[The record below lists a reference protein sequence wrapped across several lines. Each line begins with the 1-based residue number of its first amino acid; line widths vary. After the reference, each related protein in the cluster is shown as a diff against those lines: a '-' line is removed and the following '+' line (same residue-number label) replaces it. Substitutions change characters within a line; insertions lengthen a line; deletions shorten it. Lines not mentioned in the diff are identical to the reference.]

1 MQLIITETAS
11 VARILATFFNANN
24 KHFGYYSSQTHFVVW
39 IDDCK
44 IDIKPLD
51 FKKVSKE
58 NSFKYKLRPLR
69 LLNKSAFCS
78 VTLKKL
84 ALIKKLVLLSNSI
97 VFASEPS
104 GILQTRFEYLKQYLN
119 ITIPNSTVLLT
130 SLDKDFLKCTLLSV
144 DTDKLTNDFIVNA
157 YHNRN
162 LISSIIKKQF
172 TKVYQKVTDNINT
185 QLCLYKTPL
194 LSLICLRYLNSKTS
208 RLEKTCKVRVNI
220 NAGKKAVFGYLSK
233 EYKTKQYAQRV
244 AKAIEKE
251 KEVTLQ
257 EIQVE
262 TVEQEPILL
271 YDFFSLSIK
280 AYKLYGYQVSK
291 TLEVLLS
298 LYRQRFITYPFTL
311 SQYLSYKYKDR
322 VPKLLNALRDYPLF
336 KEDLLHLK
344 LARLN
349 YKSVLKKQNL
359 ENHGILTTL
368 KIPTNLN
375 VCEKAIYELIAKRCI
390 DSFTPKKEVRKAK
403 LIFLIKNSLSHLPIE
418 VYTGDVLD
426 MDYLNVVDCFNVF
439 EHKESFKVDSTLI
452 VEKTNSEVQS
462 FTFTSTLEYIRDEFI
477 GFLQNKAVAQ
487 SHICFFSDV
496 FLTLSL
502 TLEKLIQKGYLYT
515 SESGFVCHE
524 KALDYYKKTKNVG
537 LNTFSCLFEFELL
550 FYKQSKGEIKKREF
564 YNTAKEKL
572 EQLERAINDLT
583 NSAQSLKGVCFK
595 CKGNT
600 LKSSYDKLFCLNK
613 KCNWTMPRL
622 ISGAYLSN
630 TNIEDLLTSNRLED
644 PISLITRK
652 GKKVKAFLY
661 FDSNG
666 KLLFDPI
673 L

>member
-1 MQLIITETAS
+1 MVLIVTQRAS
-11 VARILATFFNANN
+11 VARILATLFNANQ
-24 KHFGYYSSQTHFVVW
+24 KHYGYYSSNKHLIVW
-39 IDDCK
+39 MDDCEVNLK
-44 IDIKPLD
+44 SLD

-58 NSFKYKLRPLR
+58 NSFKYKLRPSR
-69 LLNKSAFCS
+69 LVNKSAFCP

-84 ALIKKLVLLSNSI
+84 ALIKELVLLSKSI

-104 GILQTRFEYLKQYLN
+104 GKLQIRFEYLKQYLN
-119 ITIPNSTVLLT
+119 ITIPSYTVLLT
-130 SLDKDFLKCTLLSV
+130 SLDKDFLKRTLLSF
-144 DTDKLTNDFIVNA
+144 DTDKLTNDFIIQA

-194 LSLICLRYLNSKTS
+194 LSLICLRYLNSKAS
-208 RLEKTCKVRVNI
+208 KLEKRYKVRVNI
-220 NAGKKAVFGYLSK
+220 NAGKTTIFGYLSK
-233 EYKTKQYAQRV
+233 DYKTKQYAQRV

-262 TVEQEPILL
+262 TVEQKPILL
-271 YDFFSLSIK
+271 YDFFSLSIN

-291 TLEVLLS
+291 TLDVLLS
-298 LYRQRFITYPFTL
+298 LYRQRFITYPVTL
-311 SQYLSYKYKDR
+311 SQYLSYEYKDR

-336 KEDLLHLK
+336 KEDFLHLK

-349 YKSVLKKQNL
+349 YKSVLKKENL

-390 DSFTPKKEVRKAK
+390 DSFTPKKEIREAK
-403 LIFLIKNSLSHLPIE
+403 LKFFIKNSLSHLPIE

-426 MDYLNVVDCFNVF
+426 KDYPNVIECFNVL
-439 EHKESFKVDSTLI
+439 EGEESFKVDSTLI

-462 FTFTSTLEYIRDEFI
+462 FTFTSTLEYIKDEFL

-502 TLEKLIQKGYLYT
+502 TLEKLIQNGYLYT
-515 SESGFVCHE
+515 SEKGFVCHE

-550 FYKQSKGEIKKREF
+550 FYKQSKGEIKKQQF

-572 EQLERAINDLT
+572 EQLERAINDLKS
-583 NSAQSLKGVCFK
+583 SAQSLKGVCFK

-600 LKSSYDKLFCLNK
+600 LKSSYYRLVCLNK
-613 KCNWTMPRL
+613 DCNWTMPRL

-630 TNIEDLLTSNRLED
+630 TNIKDLLTSNRLED

-652 GKKVKAFLY
+652 GKKVKAYLY

>member
-58 NSFKYKLRPLR
+58 NSFQYKLRPLR
-69 LLNKSAFCS
+69 LVNKSAFCP

-84 ALIKKLVLLSNSI
+84 ALIKELVLLSKSI

-130 SLDKDFLKCTLLSV
+130 SLDKGFLKRTFLSG
-144 DTDKLTNDFIVNA
+144 DTDKLTNDFIVQA

-194 LSLICLRYLNSKTS
+194 LSLICLRYLNSKAS
-208 RLEKTCKVRVNI
+208 RLDKTYKVRVNI
-220 NAGKKAVFGYLSK
+220 NAGKTTVFGYLSK
-233 EYKTKQYAQRV
+233 DYKTKQYAQRV

-257 EIQVE
+257 EIKVE
-262 TVEQEPILL
+262 AVEQEPILL

-368 KIPTNLN
+368 KIPTDLN
-375 VCEKAIYELIAKRCI
+375 VCEKAIYELIAKRSI
-390 DSFTPKKEVRKAK
+390 DSFTPKKEIRKAK
-403 LIFLIKNSLSHLPIE
+403 LKFLIKNSLSHLPIE

-426 MDYLNVVDCFNVF
+426 MDYPNVVGCFNVF
-439 EHKESFKVDSTLI
+439 EGEESFKVDSTLI

-462 FTFTSTLEYIRDEFI
+462 FTFTSTLEYIRDEFL

-502 TLEKLIQKGYLYT
+502 TLEKLIENGYLYT
-515 SESGFVCHE
+515 SENGFVCHE

-550 FYKQSKGEIKKREF
+550 FYKQSKAEIKKQEF

-583 NSAQSLKGVCFK
+583 NSVKSLKGVCPICLESKFEL
-595 CKGNT
+595 GYN
-600 LKSSYDKLFCLNK
+600 KLICLNK
-613 KCNWTMPRL
+613 KCNWTIPRL
-622 ISGAYLSN
+622 VSGVYLSE
-630 TNIEDLLTSNRLED
+630 TELEELLNLRRINKVFVFT
-644 PISLITRK
+644 TRN
-652 GKKVKAFLY
+652 KVKFKANLY
-661 FDSNG
+661 LDIKGGFIFN
-666 KLLFDPI
+666 PV
-673 L
+673 

>member
-44 IDIKPLD
+44 IDIKSLD

-69 LLNKSAFCS
+69 LVNKSAFCP

-84 ALIKKLVLLSNSI
+84 TLIKELVLLSNSI

-130 SLDKDFLKCTLLSV
+130 SLDKDFLKRTFLSV
-144 DTDKLTNDFIVNA
+144 DTDKLTNDFIIQA

-194 LSLICLRYLNSKTS
+194 LSIICLRYLNSKAS

-220 NAGKKAVFGYLSK
+220 NAGKTTVFGYLSK

-251 KEVTLQ
+251 KEITLQ
-257 EIQVE
+257 EIKVE
-262 TVEQEPILL
+262 AVEQEPILL

-368 KIPTNLN
+368 KIPTDLN

-390 DSFTPKKEVRKAK
+390 DSFTPKKEIRKAK
-403 LIFLIKNSLSHLPIE
+403 LKFFIKNSLSHLPIE

-426 MDYLNVVDCFNVF
+426 MDYPNVVDCFNVF
-439 EHKESFKVDSTLI
+439 EHKEFFKVDSTLI

-462 FTFTSTLEYIRDEFI
+462 FTFTSTLEYIRDEFL
-477 GFLQNKAVAQ
+477 GFLQNKTVAQ

-502 TLEKLIQKGYLYT
+502 TLEKLIQNGYLYT
-515 SESGFVCHE
+515 SENGFVCHE

-550 FYKQSKGEIKKREF
+550 FYKQSKGEIEKQEF
-564 YNTAKEKL
+564 YNAAKEKL
-572 EQLERAINDLT
+572 EQLERAINDLKS
-583 NSAQSLKGVCFK
+583 SAQSLKGVCFK

-600 LKSSYDKLFCLNK
+600 LKSSYYKLVCLNK
-613 KCNWTMPRL
+613 DCNWTMPRL

-630 TNIEDLLTSNRLED
+630 TNIKDLLTSNRLED

-652 GKKVKAFLY
+652 GKKVKAYLY